1 MSTEGFK
8 ARFSSSRTEP
18 EMKADTQTKT
28 VLTIDDRRHGQDDTI
43 AVVDYRV
50 HRLVFNNVK
59 VMPQVAVCL
68 YESKE

>member
-1 MSTEGFK
+1 
-8 ARFSSSRTEP
+8 
-18 EMKADTQTKT
+18 MKADTQTET